1 MDNKRLHKKNQLVDE
16 IKQIDLTM
24 SRDISSIDK
33 LKHSRMDI
41 AFVQNSITK
50 INIKVEEKKLRKKQ
64 LQEDLVKLD
73 QGDLDDDIQSEYNKS
88 KLLINQKNE
97 EHKNKRAV
105 IAKQK
110 ADDEEKT
117 TAINQHNRQVNN
129 NIKQQHRDIK
139 YEEKRFFKM
148 VETIPIYIDKNLDDM
163 PNNKGY
169 IWRGI
174 LLFGKQHTIINK
186 NEPLLVFDKQNKDNL
201 LIHEWSETDYS
212 LYKKIGKNPKT
223 TISTKPRHI
232 IKDLP
237 NFIQNEPT
245 PIQESKPV
253 NQPHRGN
260 PQSYRGKT
268 QPRPQSHQP
277 RTQAPQTHQP
287 RPQAP
292 QTHQQPRPQTHQQP
306 RTQAPQTHQQPRTQA
321 PQTQSH
327 QPPRTQSHPRTQT
340 RQQTHTQTSGEQT
353 QSEDKKQQ
361 NNGGKSRG
369 GIDRGRGGGRGRGR
383 GRGRGGGNQN
393 MPSLLKPEKNLN

>member
-41 AFVQNSITK
+41 AFVQNSIIK
-50 INIKVEEKKLRKKQ
+50 INLKVEDKKLRKKQ

-73 QGDLDDDIQSEYNKS
+73 QGELDDDIQSEYNKS

-129 NIKQQHRDIK
+129 NIKQQNRDIK

-163 PNNKGY
+163 PTNKGY

-223 TISTKPRHI
+223 AISTKPRHI

-253 NQPHRGN
+253 NQPLRGN

-268 QPRPQSHQP
+268 QPRPQTHQP
-277 RTQAPQTHQP
+277 RTQAPQTQTHQP
-287 RPQAP
+287 KTQAP
-292 QTHQQPRPQTHQQP
+292 QTQSHQQPRHQTHQQP
-306 RTQAPQTHQQPRTQA
+306 RTQAPQTHQ
-321 PQTQSH
+321 
-327 QPPRTQSHPRTQT
+327 PPRTQSHPRPQT
-340 RQQTHTQTSGEQT
+340 RQQTHTQPSGEQT

-369 GIDRGRGGGRGRGR
+369 GGGR
-383 GRGRGGGNQN
+383 GRGRGGGRGHGHGRGGGNQH
-393 MPSLLKPEKNLN
+393 MPSLLKPENNLN